1 MSRRAG
7 GNQIIPRPET
17 WRLGATTPWENRDL
31 SVLSDFDE
39 VTARLTRVLAVYE
52 PEIYDEYIN
61 ATDAKPSA
69 VLVALLPHESD
80 VHVLLTRRAQHLN
93 NHKGEVSFPGG
104 RLEHGETHQQAALRE
119 AHEEVSLAPSA
130 VTVVGSLDTISTF
143 VSKSIISP
151 IVGFIPPSLTLVPD
165 LGEVARIFTVSL
177 QDLVR
182 PDTYRNEWWLT
193 PRGEINIH
201 FFELDDET
209 VWGATGRML
218 TQLLDII
225 TREK

>member
-17 WRLGATTPWENRDL
+17 WRLGTSTPWENRDL
-31 SVLSDFDE
+31 GVLSDFDE
-39 VTARLTRVLAVYE
+39 VTARLTRVLEAYE
-52 PEIYDEYIN
+52 PAIYDEYIN
-61 ATDAKPSA
+61 AADAKPSA
-69 VLVALLPHESD
+69 VLVALLP
-80 VHVLLTRRAQHLN
+80 
-93 NHKGEVSFPGG
+93 
-104 RLEHGETHQQAALRE
+104 LRE
-119 AHEEVSLAPSA
+119 AYEEVSLAPSA

-165 LGEVARIFTVSL
+165 SGEVARIFTVSL
-177 QDLVR
+177 RDLVR

-225 TREK
+225 TRGE

>member
-1 MSRRAG
+1 M
-7 GNQIIPRPET
+7 
-17 WRLGATTPWENRDL
+17 
-31 SVLSDFDE
+31 
-39 VTARLTRVLAVYE
+39 
-52 PEIYDEYIN
+52 
-61 ATDAKPSA
+61 
-69 VLVALLPHESD
+69 
-80 VHVLLTRRAQHLN
+80 
-93 NHKGEVSFPGG
+93 
-104 RLEHGETHQQAALRE
+104 RE
-119 AHEEVSLAPSA
+119 AYEEVSLAPSA

-143 VSKSIISP
+143 VSKSIITP

-165 LGEVARIFTVSL
+165 SGEVARIFTVSL

-225 TREK
+225 TRGE

>member
-1 MSRRAG
+1 M
-7 GNQIIPRPET
+7 
-17 WRLGATTPWENRDL
+17 
-31 SVLSDFDE
+31 
-39 VTARLTRVLAVYE
+39 
-52 PEIYDEYIN
+52 
-61 ATDAKPSA
+61 
-69 VLVALLPHESD
+69 
-80 VHVLLTRRAQHLN
+80 HVLLTRRAQHLN

-104 RLEHGETHQQAALRE
+104 RLERGETPQQAALRE
-119 AHEEVSLAPSA
+119 AYEEVSLAPSA

-165 LGEVARIFTVSL
+165 SGEVARIFTVSL

-225 TREK
+225 TRGE